1 MAGLATQETNLSVS
15 AFLDEIRNDDKRNDA
30 KAIVELMHDVT
41 GDEPKVWGN
50 NFIIGFGKYTY
61 TRKGSK
67 EELEWFKVGFAP
79 RKDKLTLYLTC
90 DIAQYQHLLDKL
102 GKHKHGKG
110 CLYIKK
116 LADVD
121 VKVLKELIE
130 ANKEARWD

>member
-1 MAGLATQETNLSVS
+1 MARLATQETNLSVS

>member
-1 MAGLATQETNLSVS
+1 MARLATQETNLSVS

-90 DIAQYQHLLDKL
+90 DIAQYEHLLDKL